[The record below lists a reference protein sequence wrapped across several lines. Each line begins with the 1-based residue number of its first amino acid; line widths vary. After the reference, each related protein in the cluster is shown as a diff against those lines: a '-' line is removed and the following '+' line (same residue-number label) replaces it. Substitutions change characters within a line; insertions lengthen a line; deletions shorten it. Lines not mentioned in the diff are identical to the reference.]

1 MREEYLK
8 PGFERFNDYENIKP
22 SADVDLDGEI
32 YADQLHSLLQRFSP
46 ETDVTIRGKDAAEK
60 TKLKRKLTDDERILN
75 QIHCIDDQTDEKL
88 PAKPNFENGQ
98 LDIQSPFNGG
108 AFEGFVRGPKAHR
121 QCYSFHIIRKPNG
134 SSYTKT
140 VTDSSGN
147 TKTIIK
153 TTVDGET
160 KTQTIVNGVNV
171 DGDVTGIEDQK
182 NSRWIVNYGCHIQ
195 INKDGYALP
204 KNLW

>member
-8 PGFERFNDYENIKP
+8 PGFERVNDYENIKP

-46 ETDVTIRGKDAAEK
+46 GTDHMIRGKDAAVK
-60 TKLKRKLTDDERILN
+60 ANPKSKLTDDERILN
-75 QIHCIDDQTDEKL
+75 QIHCIDDQTDEIL
-88 PAKPNFENGQ
+88 PVKPNFGNGQ
-98 LDIQSPFNGG
+98 LNTQSPFKGG
-108 AFEGFVRGPKAHR
+108 AFEGFVGGPKSHR
-121 QCYSFHIIRKPNG
+121 QSYRFHIIRRPNE

-140 VTDSSGN
+140 IMDSNGN
-147 TKTIIK
+147 TKTVIK
-153 TTVDGET
+153 TTIDGET
-160 KTQTIVNGVNV
+160 KTQTIVNGVKV
-171 DGDVTGIEDQK
+171 DGDVIGINDQK
-182 NSRWIVNYGCHIQ
+182 KSRWIVNYGRHIQ

>member
-46 ETDVTIRGKDAAEK
+46 GTDLMIRGKDGAEK
-60 TKLKRKLTDDERILN
+60 TNPKRKLTDDERILN
-75 QIHCIDDQTDEKL
+75 QIHCIDDQTDDKL
-88 PAKPNFENGQ
+88 PVEPSIENGQ
-98 LDIQSPFNGG
+98 LNTQSPFKGG
-108 AFEGFVRGPKAHR
+108 AFEGFVGGPKTHR

-140 VTDSSGN
+140 VTDSNGN
-147 TKTIIK
+147 TKTVVK

-160 KTQTIVNGVNV
+160 RTETIVNGVKV
-171 DGDVTGIEDQK
+171 DGEVTGIIDQQE
-182 NSRWIVNYGCHIQ
+182 SRWIVNYGRHIQ
-195 INKDGYALP
+195 INKNGYAMP

>member
-8 PGFERFNDYENIKP
+8 PGFERFNDYEKIKP

-46 ETDVTIRGKDAAEK
+46 GTDLMIRGKDAAEK
-60 TKLKRKLTDDERILN
+60 KNPNRNLTDDERILN
-75 QIHCIDDQTDEKL
+75 QIHCIDDQNDENL
-88 PAKPNFENGQ
+88 PVKPKFENGQ
-98 LDIQSPFNGG
+98 SNTQSPFKGG
-108 AFEGFVRGPKAHR
+108 AFESFVDGPKTHR
-121 QCYSFHIIRKPNG
+121 QSYSFHIIRRPNE

-140 VTDSSGN
+140 VTDSNGN
-147 TKTIIK
+147 IKTVIK

-160 KTQTIVNGVNV
+160 KTQTIVNGVKV
-171 DGDVTGIEDQK
+171 DDDIAGIEDQK
-182 NSRWIVNYGCHIQ
+182 RGRWIVNYGRHIQ